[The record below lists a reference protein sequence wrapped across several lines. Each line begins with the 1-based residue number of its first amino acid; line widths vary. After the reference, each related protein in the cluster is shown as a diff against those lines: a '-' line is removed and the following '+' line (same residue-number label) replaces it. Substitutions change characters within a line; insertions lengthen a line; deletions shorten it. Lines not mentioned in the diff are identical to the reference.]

1 MRRSRV
7 LVPSLLTPVLAG
19 RAHRLDADPTAATT
33 DGPTVGDDAEVTDLR
48 GGVFPATRPAPR
60 DLHCDPTRYGG
71 SSRSL
76 LRPITVASDTS
87 QRGALAFRVTGGNR
101 PITLRLGPTAA
112 RRGWRGRRNL
122 GVFSKMAIAEPL
134 RLTSLSHGAGCACKL
149 GPSQLHEVLE
159 LLGPSVPTDDVI
171 VSEASGDDAAVYR
184 LADGTGAI
192 VTLDFFTPLVDDPF
206 DWGRIAAAN
215 ALSDVYAMGGMPALA
230 LNVAGWPVDV
240 LPLET
245 LADVLRG
252 GRAIADEAGVPVVGG
267 HTITTEKEPLYGMV
281 ALGFAYLD
289 ALIRNTGARPGMSL
303 VLTKPIGVG
312 MLTTAGKRGVA
323 TDAQLADAIATM
335 TTLNDR
341 ASRAAVAAGITAGT
355 DVTGFGLL
363 GHLRRLLEA
372 SGCAATVDASAV
384 PLLDGALELAQRD
397 VVAGGTKRN
406 HAWLQATTDWGACT
420 PPEQLLLA
428 DAQTSGGLLLATDDP
443 EALTGDLDAWV
454 IGATTDGTA
463 GAIEVTGRLAGA

>member
-1 MRRSRV
+1 
-7 LVPSLLTPVLAG
+7 
-19 RAHRLDADPTAATT
+19 
-33 DGPTVGDDAEVTDLR
+33 
-48 GGVFPATRPAPR
+48 
-60 DLHCDPTRYGG
+60 
-71 SSRSL
+71 
-76 LRPITVASDTS
+76 
-87 QRGALAFRVTGGNR
+87 
-101 PITLRLGPTAA
+101 
-112 RRGWRGRRNL
+112 
-122 GVFSKMAIAEPL
+122 MAVAEPL

-171 VSEASGDDAAVYR
+171 VSEVSGDDAAVYR
-184 LADGTGAI
+184 LSDGTGAI

-215 ALSDVYAMGGMPALA
+215 ALSDVYAMGGRPALA

-245 LADVLRG
+245 LAEVLRG
-252 GRAIADEAGVPVVGG
+252 GRAIADTAGVPVVGG

-281 ALGFAYLD
+281 AVGFASLD
-289 ALIRNTGARPGMSL
+289 ALIRNTGARPGMAL
-303 VLTKPIGVG
+303 VVTKPIGVG
-312 MLTTAGKRGVA
+312 MLTTAGKRGLA

-335 TTLNDR
+335 TSLNDR

-372 SGCAATVDASAV
+372 SGCAATIDASAV
-384 PLLDGALELAQRD
+384 PLLAGALDLAQRD

-406 HAWLQATTDWGACT
+406 HAWLQATTDWGGCT
-420 PPEQLLLA
+420 PPEQPLLA

-443 EALTGDLDAWV
+443 GALTSADLDAWV
-454 IGATTDGTA
+454 IGATTDGPP
-463 GAIEVTGRLAGA
+463 GAIEVTRRLAGS

>member
-1 MRRSRV
+1 
-7 LVPSLLTPVLAG
+7 
-19 RAHRLDADPTAATT
+19 
-33 DGPTVGDDAEVTDLR
+33 
-48 GGVFPATRPAPR
+48 
-60 DLHCDPTRYGG
+60 
-71 SSRSL
+71 
-76 LRPITVASDTS
+76 
-87 QRGALAFRVTGGNR
+87 
-101 PITLRLGPTAA
+101 
-112 RRGWRGRRNL
+112 
-122 GVFSKMAIAEPL
+122 MAIAEPL

-215 ALSDVYAMGGMPALA
+215 ALSDVYAMGGRPALA

>member
-1 MRRSRV
+1 
-7 LVPSLLTPVLAG
+7 
-19 RAHRLDADPTAATT
+19 
-33 DGPTVGDDAEVTDLR
+33 
-48 GGVFPATRPAPR
+48 
-60 DLHCDPTRYGG
+60 
-71 SSRSL
+71 
-76 LRPITVASDTS
+76 VA
-87 QRGALAFRVTGGNR
+87 V
-101 PITLRLGPTAA
+101 
-112 RRGWRGRRNL
+112 
-122 GVFSKMAIAEPL
+122 AEPI

-149 GPSQLHEVLE
+149 GPSQLHDVLE

-184 LADGTGAI
+184 LPDGRGAI

-215 ALSDVYAMGGMPALA
+215 ALSDVYAMGGAPALA

-252 GRAIADEAGVPVVGG
+252 GRAIADEAGIAVVGG

-281 ALGFAYLD
+281 AVGFASLD

-312 MLTTAGKRGVA
+312 MISTAAKRGVA
-323 TDAQLADAIATM
+323 TGDQLAAAITTM
-335 TTLNDR
+335 TMLNDR
-341 ASRAAVAAGITAGT
+341 ASRAAVGAGVRAGT

-363 GHLRRLLEA
+363 GHLRKMLEA
-372 SGCAATVDASAV
+372 SGCAATVDAAAV
-384 PLLDGALELAQRD
+384 PTLDGVLDLARRD

-443 EALTGDLDAWV
+443 EPVLAAGVGARA
-454 IGATTDGTA
+454 IGSVTDGAA
-463 GAIEVTGRLAGA
+463 GSITVAGRLPA

>member
-1 MRRSRV
+1 
-7 LVPSLLTPVLAG
+7 
-19 RAHRLDADPTAATT
+19 
-33 DGPTVGDDAEVTDLR
+33 
-48 GGVFPATRPAPR
+48 
-60 DLHCDPTRYGG
+60 
-71 SSRSL
+71 
-76 LRPITVASDTS
+76 
-87 QRGALAFRVTGGNR
+87 
-101 PITLRLGPTAA
+101 
-112 RRGWRGRRNL
+112 
-122 GVFSKMAIAEPL
+122 MAIAEPL

-184 LADGTGAI
+184 LSDGTGAI

-215 ALSDVYAMGGMPALA
+215 ALSDVYAMGGRPALA

-245 LADVLRG
+245 LAEVLRG
-252 GRAIADEAGVPVVGG
+252 GRAIADTAGVPVVGG

-281 ALGFAYLD
+281 AVGFASLD
-289 ALIRNTGARPGMSL
+289 ALIRNTGARPGMAL
-303 VLTKPIGVG
+303 VVTKPIGVG
-312 MLTTAGKRGVA
+312 MLTTAGKRGLA

-335 TTLNDR
+335 TSLNDR

-363 GHLRRLLEA
+363 GHLQRLLEA
-372 SGCAATVDASAV
+372 SGCAAMIDASAV
-384 PLLDGALELAQRD
+384 PLLAGALDLAQRD

-406 HAWLQATTDWGACT
+406 HAWLQATTDWGGCT

-428 DAQTSGGLLLATDDP
+428 DAQTSGGLLLATNDP
-443 EALTGDLDAWV
+443 DALTSGDLDAWV
-454 IGATTDGTA
+454 IGATTDGA
-463 GAIEVTGRLAGA
+463 PGAIEVTGRLAGS